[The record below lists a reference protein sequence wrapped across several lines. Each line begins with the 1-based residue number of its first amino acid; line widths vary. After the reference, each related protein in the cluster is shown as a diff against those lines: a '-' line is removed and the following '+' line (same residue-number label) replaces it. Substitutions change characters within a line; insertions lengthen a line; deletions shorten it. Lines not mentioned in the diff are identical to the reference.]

1 MSAPRR
7 QRCKSYADKADFID
21 KVNFIDYY
29 WILVRGRKQTAYSEV
44 PCIAVESSDPM
55 KVQSRA
61 RAEPEL
67 PKPMAADPLSAQTL
81 TEHVLQRLRDDIV
94 SGTLAASEKL
104 RVQDLS
110 RRYGVGASPLRE
122 ALSRLT
128 ADGLVANESNRGF
141 RVAPMSVAEFIDVAE
156 NRRRIESLALEQSI
170 KAGDDAWEGRLIAD
184 YHQLR
189 KLEAT
194 HRPNSKLNEPTYEWE
209 RRHRSFHQS
218 LIAACPSPWLL
229 HFDWLLVC
237 QFDRYRRL
245 VILNAGSTRAGRQQ
259 EQALVDAALTR
270 DAKTA
275 VQVLCEHIDDSAAQ
289 IVRQLRERL

>member
-1 MSAPRR
+1 
-7 QRCKSYADKADFID
+7 
-21 KVNFIDYY
+21 
-29 WILVRGRKQTAYSEV
+29 
-44 PCIAVESSDPM
+44 M

-67 PKPMAADPLSAQTL
+67 PKPIAVDPAVSAQTL

-194 HRPNSKLNEPTYEWE
+194 HRPNSKLNEPTYQWE

-275 VQVLCEHIDDSAAQ
+275 VHVLCEHIDDSAAQ

>member
-1 MSAPRR
+1 
-7 QRCKSYADKADFID
+7 
-21 KVNFIDYY
+21 
-29 WILVRGRKQTAYSEV
+29 
-44 PCIAVESSDPM
+44 M
-55 KVQSRA
+55 KVQSRSRSELQLA
-61 RAEPEL
+61 RSAPLLASFEL
-67 PKPMAADPLSAQTL
+67 ADSTQTL
-81 TEHVLQRLRDDIV
+81 TEQVLVRLRDDII
-94 SGTLAASEKL
+94 SGKLAASEKL

-141 RVAPMSVAEFIDVAE
+141 RVASVSIAEFLDVAE

-170 KAGDDAWEGRLIAD
+170 KAGDDAWEGRLIAE

-194 HRPNSKLNEPTYEWE
+194 HRPSSKLNDPAHEWE
-209 RRHRSFHQS
+209 RRHRNFHRS

-245 VILNAGSTRAGRQQ
+245 VILNAGSTRTGRQQ
-259 EQALVDAALTR
+259 EQALVDAALAR

-275 VQVLCEHIDDSAAQ
+275 SQVLCTHIDDWATQ

>member
-7 QRCKSYADKADFID
+7 QRCKSYADKTGFID
-21 KVNFIDYY
+21 KVYFIDYY
-29 WILVRGRKQTAYSEV
+29 WILVRGRKQAAYSEV
-44 PCIAVESSDPM
+44 PCTAAESSDPM

-67 PKPMAADPLSAQTL
+67 PKLMAADPLSAQTL

-275 VQVLCEHIDDSAAQ
+275 AQILREHIDDSAAQ
-289 IVRQLRERL
+289 IVRQLRDRL